1 MAKTQPKT
9 LERTYNIPLRK
20 EYMKAPR
27 WKRTKKAMN
36 ALREFLVK
44 HMKSPTVKLGKELN
58 QKMWQHGIRNPP
70 HHIKVTAL
78 KDEKGVVM
86 ANLFGIEAPKKE
98 QKLAKEKPK
107 QEAKTEQVAT
117 EPAEKKSTQNAEEKH
132 AQKESAEQ
140 QE

>member
-1 MAKTQPKT
+1 MAKAQPKT

-27 WKRTKKAMN
+27 WKRTKKAVN
-36 ALREFLVK
+36 AIREFLIK

-58 QKMWQHGIRNPP
+58 LKMWQHGIRNPP

-78 KDEKGVVM
+78 KDEKGIVM
-86 ANLFGIEAPKKE
+86 ANLFGVEAPKKK
-98 QKLAKEKPK
+98 QKTAVKEKQKEEAK
-107 QEAKTEQVAT
+107 QEQA
-117 EPAEKKSTQNAEEKH
+117 PAETAEEKP
-132 AQKESAEQ
+132 AQKIKAEK